1 MEISERVSNIQPSA
15 TLALSGKAKAMKAQ
29 GIDVLNLS
37 IGQPDFNTPKHIGQ
51 AAIKAIE
58 SDKVDFYT
66 AAVGIEPLRKAIA
79 DKENA
84 DHGTDFTADNVV
96 VMNGAKMTLYAL
108 GQALFDEG
116 DEVLI
121 PLPYWVTYGEQVKL
135 AGAKPVFVKPAA
147 GRLTVVPEELE
158 AARTPKTKA
167 MILNTPNNPS
177 GAVYTREQLQA
188 IGDWAVE
195 HDVIVIADDI
205 YGKLVYNGTKFVSL
219 LDLSPAIRKQ
229 TILVNGMSKTY
240 SMTGWR
246 VGYAIADEQV
256 VKGLKTFLSHAAG
269 NMAAVSQY
277 AALAAITGDQTCVE
291 EMRAT
296 YEERINTLYPLLN
309 EIPGFKLDVK
319 PAGAF
324 YAFPDVS
331 EAVKLAG
338 FASTDE
344 FVSALL
350 DEAHVAVVPGAAFG
364 MDDHVRISYA
374 TSMDVLK
381 EAVQRIQAF
390 MADHQK

>member
-15 TLALSGKAKAMKAQ
+15 TLALSGKAKAMKVQ

-58 SDKVDFYT
+58 SGDVDFYT

-84 DHGTDFTADNVV
+84 DHGTNFTADNVV

-108 GQALFDEG
+108 GQALFNEG

-147 GRLTVVPEELE
+147 GRLTVAPEELE
-158 AARTPKTKA
+158 VARTPKTKA

-195 HDVIVIADDI
+195 HNVIVIADDI

-219 LDLSPAIRKQ
+219 LDLSPEIRQQ

-246 VGYAIADEQV
+246 VGYAIADADV

-277 AALAAITGDQTCVE
+277 AALAAITGDQSCVE

-331 EAVKLAG
+331 EAVKLTG

-344 FVSALL
+344 FVNALL
-350 DEAHVAVVPGAAFG
+350 EEAHVAVVPGAAFG
-364 MDDHVRISYA
+364 MENHVRISYA

-390 MADHQK
+390 MANHQK

>member
-58 SDKVDFYT
+58 SGDVDFYT

-84 DHGTDFTADNVV
+84 DHSTNFTADNVV

-108 GQALFDEG
+108 GQALFNEG

-147 GRLTVVPEELE
+147 GRLTVAPEELE

-177 GAVYTREQLQA
+177 GAVYTREQLQS

-195 HDVIVIADDI
+195 HNVIVIADDI

-219 LDLSPAIRKQ
+219 LDLSPEIRQQ

-246 VGYAIADEQV
+246 VGYAIADADV

-277 AALAAITGDQTCVE
+277 AALAAITDDQSCVE

-331 EAVKLAG
+331 EAVKLTG

-344 FVSALL
+344 FVNALL
-350 DEAHVAVVPGAAFG
+350 EEAHVAVVPGAAFG
-364 MDDHVRISYA
+364 MENHVRISYA

-390 MADHQK
+390 MANHQK

>member
-58 SDKVDFYT
+58 SGDVDFYT

-84 DHGTDFTADNVV
+84 DHGTNFTADNVV

-108 GQALFDEG
+108 GQALFNEG

-135 AGAKPVFVKPAA
+135 AGAKPVFVNPAA
-147 GRLTVVPEELE
+147 GRLTVAPEELE

-291 EMRAT
+291 EMRTT
-296 YEERINTLYPLLN
+296 YEKRINTLYPLLN

>member
-1 MEISERVSNIQPSA
+1 M
-15 TLALSGKAKAMKAQ
+15 
-29 GIDVLNLS
+29 
-37 IGQPDFNTPKHIGQ
+37 
-51 AAIKAIE
+51 
-58 SDKVDFYT
+58 
-66 AAVGIEPLRKAIA
+66 RKAIA

-108 GQALFDEG
+108 GQALFNEG

-135 AGAKPVFVKPAA
+135 VGAKPVFVKPAA

-219 LDLSPAIRKQ
+219 LDLSPEIRKQ

-277 AALAAITGDQTCVE
+277 AALAAITGDQSCVE

>member
-58 SDKVDFYT
+58 SGDVDFYT

-84 DHGTDFTADNVV
+84 DHGTNFTADNVV

-108 GQALFDEG
+108 GQALFNEG

-147 GRLTVVPEELE
+147 GRLTVAPEELE

-167 MILNTPNNPS
+167 MILNTLNNPS
-177 GAVYTREQLQA
+177 GAVYTREQLQS

-195 HDVIVIADDI
+195 HNVIVIADDI

-219 LDLSPAIRKQ
+219 LDLSPEIRQQ

-246 VGYAIADEQV
+246 VGYAIADADV

-277 AALAAITGDQTCVE
+277 AALTAITGDQSCVE

-331 EAVKLAG
+331 EAVKLTG

-344 FVSALL
+344 FVNALL
-350 DEAHVAVVPGAAFG
+350 EEAHVAVVPGAAFG
-364 MDDHVRISYA
+364 MENHVRISYA

-390 MADHQK
+390 MANHQK

>member
-58 SDKVDFYT
+58 SGDVDFYT

-84 DHGTDFTADNVV
+84 DHGTNFTADNVV

-108 GQALFDEG
+108 GQALFNEG

-135 AGAKPVFVKPAA
+135 AGAKPVFVNPAA
-147 GRLTVVPEELE
+147 GRLTVAPEELE

-291 EMRAT
+291 EMRTT
-296 YEERINTLYPLLN
+296 YEKRINTLYPLLN

-381 EAVQRIQAF
+381 EAVRRIQAF

>member
-37 IGQPDFNTPKHIGQ
+37 IGQ

-58 SDKVDFYT
+58 SGKVDFYT

-108 GQALFDEG
+108 GQALFNEG

-135 AGAKPVFVKPAA
+135 VGAKPVFVKPAA

-219 LDLSPAIRKQ
+219 LDLSPEIRKQ

>member
-58 SDKVDFYT
+58 SGDVDFYT

-84 DHGTDFTADNVV
+84 DHSTNFTADNVV

-108 GQALFDEG
+108 GQALFNEG

-147 GRLTVVPEELE
+147 GRLTVAPEELE

-177 GAVYTREQLQA
+177 GAVYTREQLQS

-195 HDVIVIADDI
+195 HNVIVIADDI

-219 LDLSPAIRKQ
+219 LDLSPEIRQQ

-246 VGYAIADEQV
+246 VGYAIADADV

-277 AALAAITGDQTCVE
+277 AALTAITGDQSCVE

-331 EAVKLAG
+331 EAVKLTG

-344 FVSALL
+344 FVNALL
-350 DEAHVAVVPGAAFG
+350 EEAHVAVVPGAAFG
-364 MDDHVRISYA
+364 MENHVRISYA

-390 MADHQK
+390 MANHQK

>member
-58 SDKVDFYT
+58 SGDVDFYT

-84 DHGTDFTADNVV
+84 DHGTNFTADNVV

-108 GQALFDEG
+108 GQALFNEG

-147 GRLTVVPEELE
+147 GRLTVAPEELE

-177 GAVYTREQLQA
+177 GAVYTREQLQS

-195 HDVIVIADDI
+195 HNVIVIADDI

-219 LDLSPAIRKQ
+219 LDLSPEIRQQ

-246 VGYAIADEQV
+246 VGYAIADADV

-277 AALAAITGDQTCVE
+277 AALAAITDDQSCVE

-331 EAVKLAG
+331 EAVKLTG

-344 FVSALL
+344 FVNALL
-350 DEAHVAVVPGAAFG
+350 EEAHVAVVPGAAFG
-364 MDDHVRISYA
+364 MENHVRISYA

-390 MADHQK
+390 MANHQK

>member
-37 IGQPDFNTPKHIGQ
+37 IGQPDFNTPKYIGQ

-58 SDKVDFYT
+58 SGDVDFYT

-84 DHGTDFTADNVV
+84 DHGTNFTADNVV

-108 GQALFDEG
+108 GQALFNEG

-147 GRLTVVPEELE
+147 GRLTVAPEELE

-195 HDVIVIADDI
+195 HNVIVIADDI

-219 LDLSPAIRKQ
+219 LDLSPEIRQQ

-246 VGYAIADEQV
+246 VGYAIADADV

-277 AALAAITGDQTCVE
+277 AALAAITGDQSCVE

-331 EAVKLAG
+331 EAVNLTG

-344 FVSALL
+344 FVNALL
-350 DEAHVAVVPGAAFG
+350 EEAHVAVVPGAAFG
-364 MDDHVRISYA
+364 MENHVRISYA

-390 MADHQK
+390 MANHQK

>member
-58 SDKVDFYT
+58 SGDVDFYT

-84 DHGTDFTADNVV
+84 DHGTNFTADNVV

-108 GQALFDEG
+108 GQALFNEG

-135 AGAKPVFVKPAA
+135 AGAKPVFVNPAA
-147 GRLTVVPEELE
+147 GRLTVAPEELE

-195 HDVIVIADDI
+195 HNVIVIADDI

-219 LDLSPAIRKQ
+219 LDLSPEIRQQ

-246 VGYAIADEQV
+246 VGYAIADADV

-277 AALAAITGDQTCVE
+277 AALAAITGDQSCVE

-331 EAVKLAG
+331 EAVKLTG

-344 FVSALL
+344 FVNALL
-350 DEAHVAVVPGAAFG
+350 EEAHVAVVPGAAFG
-364 MDDHVRISYA
+364 MENHVRISYA

-390 MADHQK
+390 MANHQK

>member
-1 MEISERVSNIQPSA
+1 
-15 TLALSGKAKAMKAQ
+15 
-29 GIDVLNLS
+29 
-37 IGQPDFNTPKHIGQ
+37 
-51 AAIKAIE
+51 
-58 SDKVDFYT
+58 
-66 AAVGIEPLRKAIA
+66 
-79 DKENA
+79 
-84 DHGTDFTADNVV
+84 
-96 VMNGAKMTLYAL
+96 
-108 GQALFDEG
+108 
-116 DEVLI
+116 
-121 PLPYWVTYGEQVKL
+121 
-135 AGAKPVFVKPAA
+135 
-147 GRLTVVPEELE
+147 
-158 AARTPKTKA
+158 

-277 AALAAITGDQTCVE
+277 AALAAVTGDQTCVE

-309 EIPGFKLDVK
+309 AIPGFKLDVK

-331 EAVKLAG
+331 EAVKLTG
-338 FASTDE
+338 FGSTDE

-374 TSMDVLK
+374 TSMAVLK
-381 EAVQRIQAF
+381 EAVRRIQAF
-390 MADHQK
+390 MADDQK

>member
-51 AAIKAIE
+51 VAIKAIE
-58 SDKVDFYT
+58 SGKVDFYT

-309 EIPGFKLDVK
+309 AIPGFKLDVK

-331 EAVKLAG
+331 EAVKLTG
-338 FASTDE
+338 FGSTDE

-350 DEAHVAVVPGAAFG
+350 DEVHVAVVPGAAFG

>member
-51 AAIKAIE
+51 VAIKAIE
-58 SDKVDFYT
+58 SGKVDFYT
-66 AAVGIEPLRKAIA
+66 AAVGIEPLRKVIA

>member
-58 SDKVDFYT
+58 SGDVDFYT

-84 DHGTDFTADNVV
+84 DHGTNFTADNVV

-108 GQALFDEG
+108 GQALFNEG

-147 GRLTVVPEELE
+147 GRLTVAPEELE

-177 GAVYTREQLQA
+177 GAVYTREQLQS

-195 HDVIVIADDI
+195 HNVIVIADDI

-219 LDLSPAIRKQ
+219 LDLSPEIRQQ

-246 VGYAIADEQV
+246 VGYAIADADV

-277 AALAAITGDQTCVE
+277 AALAAITGDQSCVE

-331 EAVKLAG
+331 EAVKLTG

-344 FVSALL
+344 FVNALL
-350 DEAHVAVVPGAAFG
+350 EEAHVAVVPGAAFG
-364 MDDHVRISYA
+364 MENHVRISYA

-390 MADHQK
+390 MANHQK

>member
-58 SDKVDFYT
+58 SGEVDFYT

-84 DHGTDFTADNVV
+84 EHGTNFTADNVV

-177 GAVYTREQLQA
+177 GAVYSREQLQA
-188 IGDWAVE
+188 IGDWAVK
-195 HDVIVIADDI
+195 HNVIIIADDI
-205 YGKLVYNGTKFVSL
+205 YGKLVYNGTKFVSM

-229 TILVNGMSKTY
+229 TILVDGMSKTY

-246 VGYAIADEQV
+246 VGYAVADADV

-277 AALAAITGDQTCVE
+277 AALAAITGDQDCVE
-291 EMRAT
+291 KMRST

-331 EAVKLAG
+331 EAVKLTG
-338 FASTDE
+338 FASTEE
-344 FVSALL
+344 FVNALL
-350 DEAHVAVVPGAAFG
+350 EEAHVAVVPGAAFG
-364 MDDHVRISYA
+364 MDSHVRISYA

>member
-58 SDKVDFYT
+58 SGDVDFYT

-84 DHGTDFTADNVV
+84 DHGTNFTADNVV

-108 GQALFDEG
+108 GQALFNEG

-147 GRLTVVPEELE
+147 GRLTVAPEELE

-177 GAVYTREQLQA
+177 GAVYTREQLQS

-195 HDVIVIADDI
+195 HNVIVIADDI

-219 LDLSPAIRKQ
+219 LDLSPEIRQQ

-246 VGYAIADEQV
+246 VGYAIADADV

-277 AALAAITGDQTCVE
+277 AALTAITGDQSCVE

-331 EAVKLAG
+331 EAVKLTG

-344 FVSALL
+344 FVNALL
-350 DEAHVAVVPGAAFG
+350 EEAHVAVVPGAAFG
-364 MDDHVRISYA
+364 MENHVRISYA

-390 MADHQK
+390 MANHQK

>member
-58 SDKVDFYT
+58 SGKADFYT

-108 GQALFDEG
+108 GQALFNEG

-309 EIPGFKLDVK
+309 AIPGFKLDVK

-331 EAVKLAG
+331 EAVKLTG
-338 FASTDE
+338 FGSTDE

-364 MDDHVRISYA
+364 MENHVRISYA

-381 EAVQRIQAF
+381 EAVRRIQAF

>member
-58 SDKVDFYT
+58 SGDVDFYT

-84 DHGTDFTADNVV
+84 DHGTNFTADNVV

-108 GQALFDEG
+108 GQALFNEG

-135 AGAKPVFVKPAA
+135 AGAKPVFVNPAA
-147 GRLTVVPEELE
+147 GRLTVAPEELE

-309 EIPGFKLDVK
+309 AIPGFKLDVK

-331 EAVKLAG
+331 EAVKLTG
-338 FASTDE
+338 FGSTDE

-381 EAVQRIQAF
+381 EAVRRIQAF

>member
-58 SDKVDFYT
+58 SSKVDFYT

-108 GQALFDEG
+108 GQALFNEG

-195 HDVIVIADDI
+195 HDIIVIADDI
-205 YGKLVYNGTKFVSL
+205 YGELVYNGTEFVSL
-219 LDLSPAIRKQ
+219 LDLSPEIRKQ

-309 EIPGFKLDVK
+309 AIPGFKLDVK

-331 EAVKLAG
+331 EAVKLTG
-338 FASTDE
+338 FGSTDE

-381 EAVQRIQAF
+381 EAVRRIQAF

>member
-37 IGQPDFNTPKHIGQ
+37 IGQPDFNTPKHIVQ

-58 SDKVDFYT
+58 SGKVDFYT

-309 EIPGFKLDVK
+309 AIPGFKLDVK

-331 EAVKLAG
+331 EAVKLTG
-338 FASTDE
+338 FGSTDE

>member
-37 IGQPDFNTPKHIGQ
+37 IGQPDFNTPKYIGQ

-58 SDKVDFYT
+58 SGKVDFYT

-291 EMRAT
+291 EMRTT
-296 YEERINTLYPLLN
+296 YEKRINTLYPLLN

-381 EAVQRIQAF
+381 EAVRRIQAF

>member
-58 SDKVDFYT
+58 SGEVDFYT

-84 DHGTDFTADNVV
+84 EHGTNFTADNVV

-147 GRLTVVPEELE
+147 GRLTIAPEELE
-158 AARTPKTKA
+158 AARTSKTKA

-177 GAVYTREQLQA
+177 GAVYSREQLQA
-188 IGDWAVE
+188 IGDWAVK
-195 HDVIVIADDI
+195 HNVIIIADDI
-205 YGKLVYNGTKFVSL
+205 YGKLVYNGTKFVSM

-229 TILVNGMSKTY
+229 TILVDGMSKTY

-246 VGYAIADEQV
+246 VGYAVADADV

-277 AALAAITGDQTCVE
+277 AALAAITGDQDCVE
-291 EMRAT
+291 KMRST

-331 EAVKLAG
+331 EAVKLTG
-338 FASTDE
+338 FASTEE
-344 FVSALL
+344 FVNALL
-350 DEAHVAVVPGAAFG
+350 EEAHVAVVPGAAFG
-364 MDDHVRISYA
+364 MDSHVRISYA

>member
-58 SDKVDFYT
+58 SGDVDFYT

-84 DHGTDFTADNVV
+84 DHGTNFTADNVV

-108 GQALFDEG
+108 GQALFNEG

-147 GRLTVVPEELE
+147 GRLTVAPEELE

-195 HDVIVIADDI
+195 HNVIVIADDI

-219 LDLSPAIRKQ
+219 LDLSPEIRQQ

-246 VGYAIADEQV
+246 VGYAIADADV

-277 AALAAITGDQTCVE
+277 AALAAITGDQSCVE

-331 EAVKLAG
+331 EAVNLTG

-344 FVSALL
+344 FVNALL
-350 DEAHVAVVPGAAFG
+350 EEAHVAVVPGAAFG
-364 MDDHVRISYA
+364 MENHVRISYA

-390 MADHQK
+390 MANHQK

>member
-51 AAIKAIE
+51 VAIKAIE
-58 SDKVDFYT
+58 SGKVDFYT

-195 HDVIVIADDI
+195 HNVIVIADDI

-246 VGYAIADEQV
+246 VGYAIADDQV

-277 AALAAITGDQTCVE
+277 AALATITGDQTCVE

>member
-51 AAIKAIE
+51 VAIKAIE
-58 SDKVDFYT
+58 SGKVDFYT

-291 EMRAT
+291 EMRTT
-296 YEERINTLYPLLN
+296 YEKRINTLYPLLN

-381 EAVQRIQAF
+381 EAVRRIQAF

>member
-29 GIDVLNLS
+29 GVDVLNLS

-58 SDKVDFYT
+58 SGDVDFYT

-84 DHGTDFTADNVV
+84 DHGTNFTADNVV

-108 GQALFDEG
+108 GQTLFNEG

-147 GRLTVVPEELE
+147 GRLTVAPEELE

-177 GAVYTREQLQA
+177 GAVYTREQLQS

-195 HDVIVIADDI
+195 HNVIVIADDI

-219 LDLSPAIRKQ
+219 LDLSPEIRQQ

-246 VGYAIADEQV
+246 VGYAIADADV

-277 AALAAITGDQTCVE
+277 AALAAITGDQSCVE

-331 EAVKLAG
+331 EAVKLTG

-344 FVSALL
+344 FVNALL
-350 DEAHVAVVPGAAFG
+350 EEAHVAVVPGAAFG
-364 MDDHVRISYA
+364 MENHVRISYA

-390 MADHQK
+390 MANHQK

>member
-58 SDKVDFYT
+58 SGDVDFYT

-84 DHGTDFTADNVV
+84 DHGTNFTADNVV

-108 GQALFDEG
+108 GQALFNEG

-147 GRLTVVPEELE
+147 GRLTVAPEELE

-177 GAVYTREQLQA
+177 GAVYTREQLQS

-195 HDVIVIADDI
+195 HNVIVIADDI

-219 LDLSPAIRKQ
+219 LDLSPEIRQQ
-229 TILVNGMSKTY
+229 TIPVNGMSKTY

-246 VGYAIADEQV
+246 VGYAIADADV

-277 AALAAITGDQTCVE
+277 AALAAITGDQSCVE

-331 EAVKLAG
+331 EAVELTG

-344 FVSALL
+344 FVNALL
-350 DEAHVAVVPGAAFG
+350 EEAHVAVVPGAAFG
-364 MDDHVRISYA
+364 MENHVRISYA

-390 MADHQK
+390 MANHQK

>member
-58 SDKVDFYT
+58 SGKVDFYT

-108 GQALFDEG
+108 GQALFNEG

-158 AARTPKTKA
+158 VARTPKTKA

-309 EIPGFKLDVK
+309 AIPGFKLDVK

-331 EAVKLAG
+331 EAVKLTG
-338 FASTDE
+338 FGSTDE

-364 MDDHVRISYA
+364 MENHVRISYA

-381 EAVQRIQAF
+381 EAVRRIQAF